1 MALKLIKL
9 TEEQEK
15 CVQFTP
21 KGELLI
27 RGIPGAGKTTILL
40 ERANYLNTIESNEG
54 DRNVLFL
61 TFNRALST
69 YLRQLAKKA
78 TTQTPVEAL
87 TFHTWG
93 AQILK
98 EIGAL
103 NTRNIAGKEQEEMIA
118 YAKRT
123 VAKYGDPTFPN
134 IKAKTP
140 KVMEYQLIK
149 FLKEEVSWI
158 KNNNMN
164 ERGKYLNC
172 VRTGRGNQVQ
182 VTKLH
187 RESIFDVYEKYQSIL
202 TSKNAHDFDDIAL
215 LLLIHEREIPVD
227 RRPLHVLIDEAQ
239 DLSPAQLKVVKLLA
253 VKSLTIAADKGQQI
267 YRRSFTWKSV
277 DIDIKGTRSKILNKS
292 FRSTKQI
299 IQLAKSLQAHDK
311 TLLNDSEFLPST
323 DPDIKGPVPELSMVS
338 SIAEEKKKLIKKIK
352 ELITEFPTDTIGVI
366 AHSNDRLDDIAL
378 TLAEVNIAAIKIKSD
393 EADFLTQGVK
403 LVSFHSS
410 KGLEFDHVIVTG
422 LQEGKLPIKPS
433 DPGDDP
439 DAHVAT
445 ERRKLYVA
453 MTRARLTLSLIAVT
467 PISQFVG
474 ELDND
479 LYKKV

>member
-1 MALKLIKL
+1 MALKLINL
-9 TEEQEK
+9 TEEQKK

-40 ERANYLNTIESNEG
+40 ARALYLNETETAG
-54 DRNVLFL
+54 KGQNVLFL
-61 TFNRALST
+61 TYNRALST
-69 YLRQLAKKA
+69 YIKQLAKK
-78 TTQTPVEAL
+78 TTTHTPVEAL

-98 EIGAL
+98 DIGVL
-103 NTRNIAGKEQEEMIA
+103 NTRNIGKEQEAMIA
-118 YAKRT
+118 FAKRT
-123 VAKYGDPTFPN
+123 VAKYGDTDFPN

-140 KVMEYQLIK
+140 KGQEFHLIK

-158 KNNNMN
+158 KKNNMN
-164 ERGKYLNC
+164 ERTKYLNC
-172 VRTGRGNQVQ
+172 VRTGRGTQIQ

-202 TSKNAHDFDDIAL
+202 AGKRAHDFDDIAL
-215 LLLIHEREIPVD
+215 LLQVHERRIPANK
-227 RRPLHVLIDEAQ
+227 RPLHILIDEAQ
-239 DLSPAQLKVVKLLA
+239 DLNPAQFKVIKLLS

-267 YRRSFTWKSV
+267 YRSSFTWKSV
-277 DIDIKGTRSKILNKS
+277 NIDIKGTRNKMLNKS

-311 TLLNDSEFLPST
+311 ALLNDSEFLPSSE
-323 DPDIKGPVPELSMVS
+323 PDINGPIPTLSMVTS
-338 SIAEEKKKLIKKIK
+338 AADEIKQLIKEIK
-352 ELITEFPTDTIGVI
+352 SLITKFPNNTIGVI
-366 AHSNDRLDDIAL
+366 ASTNDRLDELSNAL
-378 TLAEVNIAAIKIKSD
+378 TEAKIAAVKIKSD

-410 KGLEFDHVIVTG
+410 KGLEFDHVIVTN
-422 LQEGKLPIKPS
+422 LQEGKLPAKLA

-439 DAHVAT
+439 DAHLAT

-453 MTRARLTLSLIAVT
+453 LTRARLSLSLIAVT
-467 PISQFVG
+467 PISPFVR
-474 ELDND
+474 ELDSK
-479 LYKKV
+479 LYKII